1 MFLRPGSGG
10 GCLVGRLL
18 GRNPEKLISKFAE
31 SMLYAVSLS
40 LSLLAGA
47 SGAFVEAPLYGA
59 GARGARAPAATMIID
74 QMKAAA
80 REVELAAAAAIV
92 QQKVKEKLEKAQ
104 EKYDVPE
111 KYLAIMGGF
120 FTSYMTEVYRSG
132 NDVDYYEKTL
142 TALFKK
148 VLERAKDPHKFEPFH
163 RAMREPFDYYALGNE
178 FAKPIINRQ
187 TSALVGLE
195 KIDQMR
201 AQMAAGDNVVLLANH
216 QSEADPQVRSAGG
229 WHWLGSDAT

>member
-1 MFLRPGSGG
+1 MS
-10 GCLVGRLL
+10 RLSL
-18 GRNPEKLISKFAE
+18 
-31 SMLYAVSLS
+31 LYAVLS

-47 SGAFVEAPLYGA
+47 TGAFVEAPLRGA
-59 GARGARAPAATMIID
+59 AARGARAPAATMIID

-216 QSEADPQVRSAGG
+216 QSEADPQVIGTDWARMTRDFHRVPCDPGLIA
-229 WHWLGSDAT
+229 SDCI